1 MKDRNIFSSKNPP
14 SSWTRNPNHFL
25 KNFDLSGFAVY
36 VDIGSSSE
44 KTKKSAALISNKHVL
59 LAKHVTGDNPP
70 SFNIKFVNNSNEVFT
85 YSVDAC
91 IHLDFSDMMIGV
103 LDRVIDPSLCFYKVL
118 RSNFDSY
125 YNLIIDSIGSGSK
138 LPVIFVD
145 QDKNLS
151 VGDAVFTK
159 AALPVNAGNPTT
171 YPLGYVWQI
180 NVSNNNL
187 KYSYSE
193 YVISGDSGNPIF
205 CILNNELILLGLW
218 HVAQLYPEGRVPTIK
233 NNTVGKF
240 AASHKY
246 ISDINS
252 AMTALAGSSY
262 SVIQIAPDFNTYSSL
277 KIPSIT
283 IGSNTFSESVSSYS
297 RSPNIRGYGQEN
309 KTISLDD
316 DSYIYGPFSLSS
328 DLSYLVN
335 PSSPY
340 LGLTTNN
347 LKSKTNEGGTS
358 SDLSSN
364 ITYKALTVPAPIINS
379 ISNTN
384 NKKPII
390 SGTWTQTEL
399 PTYSEDIYIDIYDN
413 NVIISSFT
421 DITLSN
427 VNLNNTFTF
436 SFTPSSDLSVG
447 THTIKAKAYYFDNNY
462 SSFSNS
468 VTFDVLDT
476 GGS

>member
-14 SSWTRNPNHFL
+14 NSWARNPNHFL

-36 VDIGSSSE
+36 VDIGASSE

-70 SFNIKFVNNSNEVFT
+70 SFNIKFVNNNNEVFT
-85 YSVDAC
+85 YSVDVC

-125 YNLIIDSIGSGSK
+125 YNLVIDSVGSGSK
-138 LPVIFVD
+138 LPVVFVD

-151 VGDAVFTK
+151 VGDAIFTK
-159 AALPVNAGNPTT
+159 ATLPVGSNATPL
-171 YPLGYVWQI
+171 YPLGYVWKI
-180 NVSNNNL
+180 NVSNSDL
-187 KYSYSE
+187 KYKYSE
-193 YVISGDSGNPIF
+193 YAISGDSGNPIF
-205 CILNNELILLGLW
+205 CVLNNEIVLLGLW
-218 HVAQLYPEGRVPTIK
+218 HTASSYPSGRGPTVK
-233 NNTVGKF
+233 NNEIGKF
-240 AASHKY
+240 PATHKY

-252 AMTALAGSSY
+252 AMTTLAGSSY
-262 SVIQIAPDFNTYSSL
+262 SVTQIASDFNTYSSL

-283 IGSNTFSESVSSYS
+283 IGSNTYSQFISSYD
-297 RSPNIRGYGQEN
+297 RSPSVKGYGEEN

-316 DSYIYGPFSLSS
+316 DGYIYGPASLSS
-328 DLSYLVN
+328 DLSYTIM

-347 LKSKTNEGGTS
+347 LKSKINEGGTS
-358 SDLSSN
+358 SDFSSV
-364 ITYKALTVPAPIINS
+364 ITYKALSVPAPVLNNIN
-379 ISNTN
+379 NTT
-384 NKKPII
+384 NKRPII

-413 NVIISSFT
+413 NVIISSFLE
-421 DITLSN
+421 ISLLN
-427 VNLNNTFTF
+427 VKSNNTFTF
-436 SFTPSSDLSVG
+436 SFTPSSDLSIG